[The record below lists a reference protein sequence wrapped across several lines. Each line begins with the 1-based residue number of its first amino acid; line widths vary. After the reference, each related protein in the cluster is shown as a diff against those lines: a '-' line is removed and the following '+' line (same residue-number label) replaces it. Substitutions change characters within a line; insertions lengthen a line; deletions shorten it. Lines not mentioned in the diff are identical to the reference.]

1 MAKKFEASIYN
12 QLVRDAIE
20 EGRHHRHLP
29 DYWADQQLVEIK
41 ADSAEE
47 ALLYLTD
54 KYPTDK
60 GYVVSTL
67 LEVKFED

>member
-1 MAKKFEASIYN
+1 MAKKFEASVFN

-20 EGRHHRHLP
+20 DGRHHRHLP
-29 DYWADQQLVEIK
+29 DYWADQQLVEVK

-47 ALLYLTD
+47 ALLYLVD

-60 GYVVSTL
+60 GFVVSTL
-67 LEVKFED
+67 LEVKFEE

>member
-1 MAKKFEASIYN
+1 MAKKFEASIFN
-12 QLVRDAIE
+12 QLVREAVE

-29 DYWADQQLVEIK
+29 DFWADQQLIEVK

-47 ALLYLTD
+47 ALLYLVD

>member
-1 MAKKFEASIYN
+1 MAKKFEASIFN

-20 EGRHHRHLP
+20 DGRHHRHLP

-47 ALLYLTD
+47 ALLYLAD
-54 KYPTDK
+54 KYPTEK
-60 GYVVSTL
+60 GFVVSTL
-67 LEVKFED
+67 LEVKFD

>member
-1 MAKKFEASIYN
+1 LAKKFEASIYN

-20 EGRHHRHLP
+20 DGRHHRHFP
-29 DYWADQQLVEIK
+29 DYWADQQLVEVK

-47 ALLYLTD
+47 ALLNLVD
-54 KYPTDK
+54 KYPTEK
-60 GYVVSTL
+60 GFVVSTL

>member
-1 MAKKFEASIYN
+1 LAKKFEASIYN

>member
-20 EGRHHRHLP
+20 DGRHHRHFP
-29 DYWADQQLVEIK
+29 DHWADQQLVEVK

-47 ALLYLTD
+47 ALLYLVD
-54 KYPTDK
+54 KYPTEK
-60 GYVVSTL
+60 GFVVSTL